1 MLRLAYRSGGG
12 EWQGMWASRGG
23 VQAGAHECG
32 LRGNESGPMGGD
44 RGSECGAERAV
55 ECRPS
60 PVRMQAATQSFLGR
74 YTYPRYDALTGSFE
88 EATRIAAAQPQLS

>member
-12 EWQGMWASRGG
+12 EWQGMWARRGG

-44 RGSECGAERAV
+44 RGSECGSERSV

-60 PVRMQAATQSFLGR
+60 PVRMQAATHRFSGR
-74 YTYPRYDALTGSFE
+74 YTYPDM
-88 EATRIAAAQPQLS
+88 TR